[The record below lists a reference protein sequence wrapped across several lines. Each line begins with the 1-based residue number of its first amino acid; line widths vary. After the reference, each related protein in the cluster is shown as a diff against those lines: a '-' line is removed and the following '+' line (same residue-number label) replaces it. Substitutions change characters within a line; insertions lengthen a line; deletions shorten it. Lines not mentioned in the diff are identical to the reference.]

1 MRRKPLCIIRIK
13 MATLTTLCTL
23 LLLLFLMCEI
33 IAVTV
38 EVTVPVYPVTVG
50 GVLAIKCEIR
60 NMENDHEIRMYRDTK
75 THTEQL
81 TSGSYIYPGSSLE
94 QRIFL
99 AKRNT
104 PGGVNVFFATIV
116 DVSVLDEGEYICKVY
131 TLSGTD
137 HVKVTEDSIDVSVYS
152 LPNSI
157 YPQCQSAPA
166 VVENMNENVPLELT
180 CISAEGNPA
189 VELRWKDNSNQEIS
203 SRSIAQDDTVSAEII
218 LPTSLAYHNKI
229 FICEMTSIGFP
240 DFKRTCQIGP
250 VTIKANTKV
259 EDTGVIKHNI
269 PVSPSKTN
277 NHKTLISNG
286 CSRECDSE
294 DKYTILYLSVATVG
308 SAILCVVFLIT
319 TIIMCC
325 KYNDASSEVRNTQR
339 SIASCDGSEPV
350 YVSLQRRPE
359 PGIPE
364 RKSIYK
370 EPDRSSLYS
379 APERRSLYKEP
390 EIYKGS
396 DTSSTTYMSVED
408 PNNPGSKV
416 LMPKEIFEEFYNSL
430 SVKKV

>member
-1 MRRKPLCIIRIK
+1 
-13 MATLTTLCTL
+13 MATRVIFCTL
-23 LLLLFLMCEI
+23 TVLLFSMCNI
-33 IAVTV
+33 NAAKV
-38 EVTVPVYPVTVG
+38 EVTVRVHPITIG
-50 GVLAIKCEIR
+50 GILAIECKIW
-60 NMENDHEIRMYRDTK
+60 NMENDHTVKMFRATK
-75 THTEQL
+75 THTEEL
-81 TSGSYIYPGSSLE
+81 TSGLIYMGSSLG

-99 AKRNT
+99 AKRNI
-104 PGGVNVFFATIV
+104 PGGATVFFTTII
-116 DVSVLDEGEYICKVY
+116 DISMLDQGEYVCKLY
-131 TLSGTD
+131 MLSGTD
-137 HVKVTEDSIDVSVYS
+137 HIKVTEGSVDVNVYF

-157 YPQCQSAPA
+157 YPQCQSTPT
-166 VVENMNENVPLELT
+166 VVENINENARLELT
-180 CISAEGNPA
+180 CISAKGNPA
-189 VELRWKDNSNQEIS
+189 VELRWIDNSNQEIS
-203 SRSIAQDDTVSAEII
+203 SRTLTQDDTVSAEII
-218 LPTSLAYHNKI
+218 LPTSLAYDNKI
-229 FICEMTSIGFP
+229 LICEMTSPGFP

-250 VTIKANTKV
+250 ITVKTNMKV
-259 EDTGVIKHNI
+259 EDTDVIKHNI

-308 SAILCVVFLIT
+308 SAMLCVVFLIT

-325 KYNDASSEVRNTQR
+325 KYNNASCEVRNTQR

-359 PGIPE
+359 PAIPE
-364 RKSIYK
+364 RRSIYK

-379 APERRSLYKEP
+379 APERRSIYKEP
-390 EIYKGS
+390 EVNKEP

-430 SVKKV
+430 TVKKV